1 MPIATAT
8 ANLIS
13 DEVLVNGE
21 DAPQFVQEKVE
32 PITSCDVILK
42 KRIGRITA
50 DDFLKY
56 SRRLMVLCSKIYQD
70 SKLDL
75 RKDKHV
81 SLGLEAFISGGSGD
95 RTAGTP
101 GVMIDANRPPVE
113 LFREMFENSCSMSLK
128 IMPMVLSDKHC
139 HPFAQVEWTR
149 DSPRTIVFFAQDG
162 GRHDLEGDQRPLE
175 ELLHLNL

>member
-1 MPIATAT
+1 MSTVT
-8 ANLIS
+8 ANVIS
-13 DEVLVNGE
+13 DEVLVAGE
-21 DAPQFVQEKVE
+21 DVSQCVQEKVE

-56 SRRLMVLCSKIYQD
+56 SRHLMVLCNKIYQD
-70 SKLDL
+70 SKLEL
-75 RKDKHV
+75 RNDKRV
-81 SLGLEAFISGGSGD
+81 PLGLEAFISGGPGD
-95 RTAGTP
+95 RTAGTL
-101 GVMIDANRPPVE
+101 GVMIDVDRPTVE
-113 LFREMFENSCSMSLK
+113 RFRDMFEGSSSMTLQ
-128 IMPMVLSDKHC
+128 IMPMVLNDKYR

-162 GRHDLEGDQRPLE
+162 CMYDLEGGQRPLE